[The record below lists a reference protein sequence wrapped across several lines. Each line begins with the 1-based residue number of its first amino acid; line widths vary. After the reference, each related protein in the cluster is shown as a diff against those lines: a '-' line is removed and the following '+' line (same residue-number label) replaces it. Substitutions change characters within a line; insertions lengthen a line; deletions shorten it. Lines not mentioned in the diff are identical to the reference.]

1 MNSLDYVLVALK
13 LKYGQSLLAMQM
25 QKGLISCMM
34 MIVTGTA
41 NEMQWAIKNDF
52 ILN

>member
-25 QKGLISCMM
+25 QKGAHFLYDDDCDWDSKGNAM
-34 MIVTGTA
+34 G
-41 NEMQWAIKNDF
+41 N
-52 ILN
+52 